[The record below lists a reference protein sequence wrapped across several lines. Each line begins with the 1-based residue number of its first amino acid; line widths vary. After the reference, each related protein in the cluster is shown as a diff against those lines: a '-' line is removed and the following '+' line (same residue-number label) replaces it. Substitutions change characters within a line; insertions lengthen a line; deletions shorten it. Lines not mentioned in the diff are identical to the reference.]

1 MRYNALAT
9 ALTVL
14 IVLCATACSTSRKAT
29 EVASSKLQ
37 VSSAERRD
45 SSAVESVELR
55 DTLREVTTITIDRN
69 DKGDTLKVVQITD
82 RTRARNRDN
91 VVAQKVKIVE
101 RIDTVYIQ
109 KDSVS
114 VEDKKIGLSASADG
128 GSKRSGLSE
137 LFLCHD
143 SGKPKRAWSLRS
155 LLHRFLTYVKWIFAL
170 ICAIIGLIITI
181 KLCLHR

>member
-14 IVLCATACSTSRKAT
+14 IVLCATACSTSRKAIAEHSSEFRATESRNAEARDSVVVEVHDTLTITKTIIIRENETGDTVFRSEVTDREHLTTRERAKAT
-29 EVASSKLQ
+29 EV
-37 VSSAERRD
+37 
-45 SSAVESVELR
+45 
-55 DTLREVTTITIDRN
+55 
-69 DKGDTLKVVQITD
+69 KVI
-82 RTRARNRDN
+82 
-91 VVAQKVKIVE
+91 E

-155 LLHRFLTYVKWIFAL
+155 LLHRFKNLSRKSCKRLWS
-170 ICAIIGLIITI
+170 
-181 KLCLHR
+181 R

>member
-1 MRYNALAT
+1 MDYP
-9 ALTVL
+9 
-14 IVLCATACSTSRKAT
+14 
-29 EVASSKLQ
+29 
-37 VSSAERRD
+37 EREGGKPK
-45 SSAVESVELR
+45 V
-55 DTLREVTTITIDRN
+55 N

-109 KDSVS
+109 KDSVN
-114 VEDKKIGLSASADG
+114 VEDKKIGLSASTDG

-155 LLHRFLTYVKWIFAL
+155 LLHRFLTYVKWICW
-170 ICAIIGLIITI
+170 IIIGLIGLIVTA
-181 KLCLHR
+181 KVCFLRR